1 MSPYIVKRIRIKK
14 NNLRKKVLFFL
25 RFFVGVALLYV
36 VFRIVPYKK
45 LFFLLGRASLF
56 HIFLSFLLSL
66 LLNIIVALRW
76 RFILQVLKIE
86 ISFKEVLYVYFSSLF
101 FSLFSLSL
109 IISDLF
115 RGSAL
120 VWRFRNGEKIVSSVV
135 VDRISGFL
143 ALSIV
148 AVSSF
153 LLGRN
158 FLDRDVFWAVII
170 VSGVSLAFLFFLYH
184 PFLLRWIKK
193 IISKKMLSRIDNLYK
208 ELSFLKKNPAA
219 FLKAVTY
226 SLGIQLLS
234 VFSFFLLA
242 KAFFQDVSLF
252 YFFIFVPLITLVA
265 FLPITVA
272 GIGTRELAC
281 IYFFSKIGIGKEV
294 SLAISLF
301 NLFFVIL
308 LAIGGGVIYVMV
320 YYRWLESAE

>member
-1 MSPYIVKRIRIKK
+1 
-14 NNLRKKVLFFL
+14 LRKKILFFL
-25 RFFVGVALLYV
+25 RLFVSAVLLYV
-36 VFRIVPYKK
+36 IFRIVSYKK
-45 LFFLLGRASLF
+45 LFFLLRRASLF
-56 HIFLSFLLSL
+56 YIFLSFLLSL

-76 RFILQVLKIE
+76 RFILRILKIK
-86 ISFKEVLYVYFSSLF
+86 ISLKEALYVYFSSLF

-115 RGSAL
+115 RGFAL
-120 VWRFRNGEKIVSSVV
+120 AWRFRNEERIISSVI
-135 VDRISGFL
+135 VDRIAGFL

-153 LLGRN
+153 LLGRS
-158 FLDRDVFWAVII
+158 FLDRDIFWGVII
-170 VSGVSLAFLFFLYH
+170 VSGISLAFLFFLYH
-184 PFLLRWIKK
+184 PFFLKWVKK
-193 IISKKMLSRIDNLYK
+193 IISKEKRSHIDSLYK

-219 FLKAVTY
+219 FLKAVAY
-226 SLGIQLLS
+226 SLSIQLLS
-234 VFSFFLLA
+234 VFSFFLIA

-252 YFFIFVPLITLVA
+252 YFFVFVPLIILIT

-281 IYFFSKIGIGKEV
+281 IYFFSKIGIEKEV

-308 LAIGGGVIYVMV
+308 LAIGGGIIYVMV